1 MDSLIGDGA
10 MMEDAP
16 PEGVAVPLDL
26 REIASFGPNPGDLR
40 MILGVPPSDPGAK
53 PRPLVVALHGC
64 TQTAAGYARGAGWA
78 DLAIARDFIL
88 LLPEQRASNNR
99 QTCFSW
105 FEPGDTRRGDGE
117 VESIRGMI
125 AAAIA
130 EHGADP
136 RRVYVTGLSAGGAMT
151 GAMLAAYPE
160 LFAGGAIIAGL
171 PYGSASGVGE
181 AFEAMYTGRIKE
193 ARAWGDLVRAA
204 SPPDR
209 QSEWP
214 CVSVW
219 HGTGDTVVK
228 PINAGE
234 LVKQWTN
241 VHGLGA
247 SVPAEDHIGTTVRRV
262 WRNAAKQPA
271 VIEYSIPGLGH
282 GVPVAD
288 KVPAAPFFLPA
299 NLSSSERICNDW
311 GLARASKTSPLLS
324 LLGFAR

>member
-1 MDSLIGDGA
+1 
-10 MMEDAP
+10 
-16 PEGVAVPLDL
+16 
-26 REIASFGPNPGDLR
+26 

-204 SPPDR
+204 SPPGPPVGMALRLRLAWHRGYGR
-209 QSEWP
+209 QADQRRRTRQAMDQCP
-214 CVSVW
+214 RPRRVRPRRRPYRH
-219 HGTGDTVVK
+219 HGATRLAERGEA
-228 PINAGE
+228 AGC
-234 LVKQWTN
+234 
-241 VHGLGA
+241 HRIFDSGPRARGA
-247 SVPAEDHIGTTVRRV
+247 SRR
-262 WRNAAKQPA
+262 
-271 VIEYSIPGLGH
+271 
-282 GVPVAD
+282 
-288 KVPAAPFFLPA
+288 
-299 NLSSSERICNDW
+299 
-311 GLARASKTSPLLS
+311 
-324 LLGFAR
+324 